1 MSSLTNA
8 NTLSSAFIDLA
19 TYGELESRLYGNS
32 PKTADNFLTYTYESG
47 TRRPEKFKFQQ
58 NKEKLKNSI
67 FFITA
72 MGFILN
78 YAYKYNLTYF
88 EPCDLLQ
95 RLFLISA
102 IISVYYIF
110 I

>member
-32 PKTADNFLTYTYESG
+32 PKTADNFLTYTYETKSQQ
-47 TRRPEKFKFQQ
+47 PEKFKFQQ
-58 NKEKLKNSI
+58 KKENLRNI
-67 FFITA
+67 VFFITA
-72 MGFILN
+72 VGFLIN

-95 RLFLISA
+95 KIFLISA
-102 IISVYYIF
+102 IMSIYYIF

>member
-32 PKTADNFLTYTYESG
+32 PKTADNFLTYTYE
-47 TRRPEKFKFQQ
+47 KFKSPTTS
-58 NKEKLKNSI
+58 NKLKNAV
-67 FFITA
+67 FLVTA
-72 MGFILN
+72 IGFIIN
-78 YAYKYNLTYF
+78 YAHKYNLTYF

-95 RLFLISA
+95 KMFLISA
-102 IISVYYIF
+102 ILSIIF
-110 I
+110 LFF